1 MDEKNAPHLDEL
13 TRALGEV
20 NKNRI
25 RVEFEKL
32 LAFRVPPD
40 VAKES
45 ILRKFGGEQRT
56 LKVKDLSANL
66 RSFEITGRILE
77 LNEKII
83 RPQERGRRE
92 LRGENPEEIPEESR
106 GRFGEDDDG
115 SREKGRNGSSKLY
128 TGVFADE
135 TGSVLFSSWKELP
148 PAGEVIHVRNAYTRL
163 WQNRVRLNIGDHS
176 TVSKLPDSTL
186 PSLSELARTPE
197 KKLGEIGAT
206 DFSVSTVAC
215 VLRLSHREVMVRGRQ
230 VRVISG
236 VLADE
241 TARLPFT
248 SWVEL
253 PGIDIGSI
261 ICLEEAQVRMF
272 KGVPSV
278 NILKGTGFSKSGPGE
293 ADKLAFTFESVKK
306 DPAPLKMEDVALR
319 DGMFDVAIAGN
330 VISVK
335 PGSGI
340 ISRCPECGR
349 VVQKGSCRVHGKVEG
364 VRDMRIKAVLDDGTE
379 AVSVMFSRE
388 LAELIYGKTL
398 EEAEE
403 LMFSDISKDAVFE
416 DLRRILTGR
425 YLAVRGNSSKNEYGV
440 SFVAESVWVPEAE
453 LALRVVELLHRLD
466 LLGAGKVH
474 GSESRGLESHGHEG
488 SGQEAQSSEAC
499 MREDFGQE
507 DCSPEGC
514 GKDHGQNPSSE
525 AADSRGGVDLA

>member
-1 MDEKNAPHLDEL
+1 MDEKNASHLEEL

-25 RVEFEKL
+25 RAEFEKL
-32 LAFRVPPD
+32 LAFRVPPE

-56 LKVKDLSANL
+56 LKVGDLSASL
-66 RSFEITGRILE
+66 KSFEITGRILE
-77 LNEKII
+77 LNEKILHS
-83 RPQERGRRE
+83 QERGRGE
-92 LRGENPEEIPEESR
+92 PRGEVRDSSGYES
-106 GRFGEDDDG
+106 GDLPGEG
-115 SREKGRNGSSKLY
+115 GVESGEKSRNGSSKLY

-163 WQNRVRLNIGDHS
+163 WQNRIRLNIGDHS

-186 PSLSELARTPE
+186 PPLSELSRTPK
-197 KKLGEIGAT
+197 KKLAGIGAA
-206 DFSVSTVAC
+206 DFSVNTVAC
-215 VLRLSHREVMVRGRQ
+215 VLQLSHRDVMVRGRQ
-230 VRVISG
+230 SRVISG

-253 PGIDIGSI
+253 SGIDIGSI
-261 ICLEEAQVRMF
+261 IRLEEAQVRMF
-272 KGVPSV
+272 KGVPSL
-278 NILKGTGFSKSGPGE
+278 NILKGTRVSKLSPAE
-293 ADKLAFTFESVKK
+293 ADKLDFTFESVKK
-306 DPAPLKMEDVALR
+306 DPVPLKMEFVASK
-319 DGMFDVAIAGN
+319 DGMFDVAVAGN

-340 ISRCPECGR
+340 ITRCPECGR

-388 LAELIYGKTL
+388 LAEMIYGKTL

-403 LMFSDISKDAVFE
+403 LMFSDISKDAVYE

-440 SFVAESVWVPEAE
+440 SLVAESVWVPEAD
-453 LALRVVELLHRLD
+453 LAVRVVELLHRLD
-466 LLGAGKVH
+466 SLGVGKAQ
-474 GSESRGLESHGHEG
+474 GSEGQSREDPGQDYG
-488 SGQEAQSSEAC
+488 SG
-499 MREDFGQE
+499 
-507 DCSPEGC
+507 
-514 GKDHGQNPSSE
+514 
-525 AADSRGGVDLA
+525 AADSSGGEDFA

>member
-1 MDEKNAPHLDEL
+1 MLGCIYVCLIRRLNMDDKNAPHLEDL
-13 TRALGEV
+13 TRALGDV

-25 RVEFEKL
+25 RAEFEKL
-32 LAFRVPPD
+32 LAFRVPPE

-45 ILRKFGGEQRT
+45 ILRKFGGGQRT

-66 RSFEITGRILE
+66 KSFEITGRILE
-77 LNEKII
+77 LNEKIL
-83 RPQERGRRE
+83 RPQERGRGE
-92 LRGENPEEIPEESR
+92 FRGDAPVGIPEESR
-106 GRFGEDDDG
+106 GSPGEG
-115 SREKGRNGSSKLY
+115 NVEEGRGKGRKGSSKLY

-148 PAGEVIHVRNAYTRL
+148 SAGEVIHVRNAYTRL

-186 PSLSELARTPE
+186 PPLSELARTPE
-197 KKLGEIGAT
+197 KKLAEIGAA

-215 VLRLSHREVMVRGRQ
+215 VLQLSHRDVMVRGRQ
-230 VRVISG
+230 SRVISG

-248 SWVEL
+248 AWTEL

-261 ICLEEAQVRMF
+261 IILVEAQVRMF

-278 NILKGTGFSKSGPGE
+278 NILKGTGVSKLGPSE
-293 ADKLAFTFESVKK
+293 AEKLAFNFESVKK
-306 DPAPLKMEDVALR
+306 DPAPLKMETVASR
-319 DGMFDVAIAGN
+319 DGMFDVVIAGN

-340 ISRCPECGR
+340 IFRCPECGR

-388 LAELIYGKTL
+388 LAEMIYGKTL

-403 LMFSDISKDAVFE
+403 LMFSDISKDAVYE

-425 YLAVRGNSSKNEYGV
+425 YLAVRGNASKNEYGV
-440 SFVAESVWVPEAE
+440 SFVAESVWVPEAD
-453 LALRVVELLHRLD
+453 LAVRVVELLHRLD
-466 LLGAGKVH
+466 SPGAGKAH
-474 GSESRGLESHGHEG
+474 GSEGHVREDNGQDRGKYPGQNHG
-488 SGQEAQSSEAC
+488 SGTADSGGG
-499 MREDFGQE
+499 EDF
-507 DCSPEGC
+507 
-514 GKDHGQNPSSE
+514 
-525 AADSRGGVDLA
+525 A